1 MFGKAGARKGGKGG
15 AESTRMIDLIAVYN
29 GKSLV
34 LRENAGWERKRAEW
48 EEEKTRREVAS
59 R

>member
-1 MFGKAGARKGGKGG
+1 
-15 AESTRMIDLIAVYN
+15 MIDLIAVYN